1 MVGAMKEEL
10 VCYLVL
16 THKLFHQ
23 NIAQEVQMLWGTYL
37 VKHGWRH
44 FPDRCILSCSFFIRV
59 NLWPSPIRDSSQGPT
74 NSKSQVCSNCL
85 IPQLAAQNQKFKPCR
100 IVLGDKGPI

>member
-37 VKHGWRH
+37 VKHGCRH
-44 FPDRCILSCSFFIRV
+44 FPDRCILSCSFFVRV

-74 NSKSQVCSNCL
+74 NSKSQIGGVRVKIKVGLSR
-85 IPQLAAQNQKFKPCR
+85 NQIK
-100 IVLGDKGPI
+100 VGL